1 MRGGWIMYGWGS
13 MMMVTGCVVW
23 LSTIGSRGE
32 ENGWEGKRK
41 IMNNG
46 GSMKMV
52 ESLGLME
59 PFHNLKKIK

>member
-1 MRGGWIMYGWGS
+1 
-13 MMMVTGCVVW
+13 
-23 LSTIGSRGE
+23 
-32 ENGWEGKRK
+32 
-41 IMNNG
+41 MNNG